1 MIRWVKH
8 LPWPKGLIANI
19 SWEMIKQIERQIRDL
34 QKELSEIQR
43 EQASLRLQPC
53 QGDTEIRKKEEKL
66 EDLDKRIKAVNETIR
81 ELDRKRQEL
90 MSESLKKSGY
100 ESPFA
105 WSSLQVGGWANAPGF
120 PVGFTVKEILL

>member
-1 MIRWVKH
+1 
-8 LPWPKGLIANI
+8 
-19 SWEMIKQIERQIRDL
+19 MIKQIERQIRDL

-66 EDLDKRIKAVNETIR
+66 EDLDKRIKAANETIR

-105 WSSLQVGGWANAPGF
+105 
-120 PVGFTVKEILL
+120 